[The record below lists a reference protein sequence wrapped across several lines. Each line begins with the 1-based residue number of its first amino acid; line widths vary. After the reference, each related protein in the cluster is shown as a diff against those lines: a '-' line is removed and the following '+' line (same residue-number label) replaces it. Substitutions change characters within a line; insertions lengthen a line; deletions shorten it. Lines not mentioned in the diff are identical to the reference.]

1 MSIKMLA
8 VAAALTVAVSGAA
21 MAQTAAGGG
30 SAEGN
35 MNNPGSV
42 KSDSEKMTSGQG
54 GAAGAGMTTGSA
66 GPKTGGD
73 MGNAKS
79 GDGVTGNAGART
91 TK

>member
-1 MSIKMLA
+1 MSIRNLSLAAVMLL
-8 VAAALTVAVSGAA
+8 AASAPAL
-21 MAQTAAGGG
+21 AQTAAGGG

-54 GAAGAGMTTGSA
+54 GAAGAGMTTGTA